1 MVAVVELQKNTE
13 WRRKDASKKIRSTL
27 NMSFCGEKRFYVQIP
42 DINDD
47 QRHAMGKVRLCVEQS
62 LSTNYAEILSYWVL
76 MCIFV
81 IVIAGDRLSSTN
93 R

>member
-47 QRHAMGKVRLCVEQS
+47 QRHAMGKVR
-62 LSTNYAEILSYWVL
+62 
-76 MCIFV
+76 
-81 IVIAGDRLSSTN
+81 
-93 R
+93 